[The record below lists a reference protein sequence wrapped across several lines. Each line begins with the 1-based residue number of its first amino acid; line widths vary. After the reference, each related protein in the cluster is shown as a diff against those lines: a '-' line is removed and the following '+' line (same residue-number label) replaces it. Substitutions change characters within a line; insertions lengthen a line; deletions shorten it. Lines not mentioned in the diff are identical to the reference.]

1 MNNEELKSEK
11 PEEIQRRATNE
22 MLKFEK
28 VKLMLL
34 LFCFCFSL
42 FTIRYSLPLR
52 SVICP
57 RVDQLLSQLVILAGS
72 VKL

>member
-11 PEEIQRRATNE
+11 PEEIQLRATNE

-34 LFCFCFSL
+34 PFCFCFSL

-57 RVDQLLSQLVILAGS
+57 SVDQLLSQLVMQAGS
-72 VKL
+72 AKL